1 MKAADLSAMLAAR
14 MALLAQQVLPG
25 GKRIGSEWVCGDI
38 TGKPGR
44 SLSVRL
50 TGPKAGIWSDFGGGG
65 GGDALA
71 LVAAVHFRGDVR
83 QAMDWSRKWLGL
95 PANGSGPIAAPIPP
109 PVAPA
114 APGAAADEAQR
125 RRKAV
130 APFLAGQE
138 RLNGTP
144 AAAYLAARAIDL
156 ADLGRQPR
164 CLRFHPA
171 CWCAEANRELPAL
184 LAAIHDATGQH
195 VATHRTWLAQSP
207 TGRWVK
213 APVANP
219 KKTLGSY
226 MGGAVRLWRGA
237 SGRPLEDVQDGEAV
251 ALAEGLETALS
262 VALACPEL
270 RVLAAVSLPNLAR
283 VILPPAVRQ
292 VILCAD
298 NDDPGNTAAAAAL
311 DRAARRFAEQG
322 RCVRIARSPI
332 GKDFNDCLRGEDP
345 KAHQQGQPA

>member
-1 MKAADLSAMLAAR
+1 VPNAQPKDGAAMKAADLSAVLAAR
-14 MALLAQQVLPG
+14 IAQLAPQLLPG
-25 GKRIGSEWVCGDI
+25 GKRIGAEWVCGDI

-83 QAMDWSRKWLGL
+83 EAMDWSRSWLGVS
-95 PANGSGPIAAPIPP
+95 ANAPGPTAAPTP

-114 APGAAADEAQR
+114 APNAAADEAQR

-130 APFLAGQE
+130 SLFQAGQE
-138 RLNGTP
+138 RINGTP

-171 CWCAEANRELPAL
+171 CWCTEANRELPAL
-184 LAAIHDATGQH
+184 LAAIHDAAGQH

-207 TGRWVK
+207 TGTWVK

-226 MGGAVRLWRGA
+226 IGGVMRLWRGA
-237 SGRPLEDVQDGEAV
+237 SGLKLEDAPEGEAV

-262 VALACPEL
+262 VALAW
-270 RVLAAVSLPNLAR
+270 AGASS
-283 VILPPAVRQ
+283 
-292 VILCAD
+292 D
-298 NDDPGNTAAAAAL
+298 
-311 DRAARRFAEQG
+311 
-322 RCVRIARSPI
+322 
-332 GKDFNDCLRGEDP
+332 GEDLV
-345 KAHQQGQPA
+345 